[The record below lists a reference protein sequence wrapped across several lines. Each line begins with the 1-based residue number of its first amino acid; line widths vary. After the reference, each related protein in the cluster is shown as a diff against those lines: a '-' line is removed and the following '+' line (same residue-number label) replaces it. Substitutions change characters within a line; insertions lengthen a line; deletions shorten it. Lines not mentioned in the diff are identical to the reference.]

1 MELKNGREIE
11 KLNAKIE
18 ELREKLEGSSV
29 DNVEKI
35 EEELFSLEAK
45 RDQMLAFATQEIEE
59 DEDGDF

>member
-18 ELREKLEGSSV
+18 ELREKLESSSV
-29 DNVEKI
+29 DNVEKT

-59 DEDGDF
+59 VEDEDF